1 MLKRDDIN
9 LSSLM
14 TPFVLVVCLVVIR
27 WQHGVLLFHTLAELF
42 SVVVGILMLVIA
54 LNTRQFTKNN
64 FLLYLGI
71 GYFWIA
77 VLDTFHT
84 FTVKGI
90 PFFNITDAEIT
101 LHLWIYARFFQAI
114 LILTALLFLKKRL
127 NVALALYGGAV
138 LTAILVWISF
148 KLPQPIMLD
157 ANGLTAFKVGV
168 EYTVIVILF
177 ISIFLYISQRKL
189 LAPKVLVYMVISML
203 LTISAEL
210 CFTLYTDFHGI
221 PFVVGHLFKFLSFW
235 MIYQAIVKTLLTD
248 PFSFLAK
255 SSKQSQERFE
265 LAVAGSGDA
274 LWEYNSQTE
283 KTWFSPRFTNML
295 GYQEGELP
303 NTLETW
309 KTLVHPD
316 DKKSVF
322 NAFTNHLKSD
332 VAYDIEYRMQTRQ
345 GAYHWFRSRAKSLRD
360 SSGIAYRSSGSI
372 SDITERKLI
381 ESEIEKRE
389 AHYRNLV
396 QTVPATVYECH
407 FDENYTMLFMSDEIE
422 VLSGYPSCEFIQN
435 KVRTFASIIHPDDIQ
450 HVNRVIHNAV
460 DKQINY
466 ALEYRVINRNGDIR
480 FVYEQGMTTNHEKSK
495 KTLVGAILDITKQKK
510 LEENMRSQ
518 LDDLDD
524 AQLSMLN
531 MMSDLNI
538 EKLKAEKATRAK
550 SDFLANMS
558 HEIRTP
564 MNAIIG
570 MSHLALQTELNRK
583 QRNYIDKVH
592 RSAESLLGIINDILD
607 FSKIEAGKL

>member
-1 MLKRDDIN
+1 MLKRNELN
-9 LSSLM
+9 LSALM
-14 TPFVLVVCLVVIR
+14 PPLILVICLVIIR

-54 LNTRQFTKNN
+54 LNTRQFTKND

-127 NVALALYGGAV
+127 NASLVLYGGAV
-138 LTAILVWISF
+138 LTAVLVWISF
-148 KLPQPIMLD
+148 QLSQPVMID

-168 EYTVIVILF
+168 EYAVIFILC

-189 LAPKVLVYMVISML
+189 LAPKVLVYMIISML

-221 PFVVGHLFKFLSFW
+221 PFVIGHLFKFLSFW

-255 SSKQSQERFE
+255 SSKENQERFE
-265 LAVAGSGDA
+265 LAIAGSGDA
-274 LWEYNSQTE
+274 LWEYDSQTE
-283 KTWFSPRFTNML
+283 ETWFSPRFTSML
-295 GYQEGELP
+295 GYQVGELP
-303 NTLETW
+303 NTLDTW
-309 KTLVHPD
+309 KALVHSD
-316 DKKSVF
+316 DKIAVTK
-322 NAFTNHLKSD
+322 AFANHLKSD
-332 VAYDIEYRMQTRQ
+332 VTYDIEYRMQTKQ
-345 GAYHWFRSRAKSLRD
+345 GKYHWFRTRAKSLRD
-360 SSGIAYRSSGSI
+360 SNGKAYRSSGSI

-381 ESEIEKRE
+381 ESEIEERE
-389 AHYRNLV
+389 AHYKNLV
-396 QTVPATVYECH
+396 QTVPATVYECLC
-407 FDENYTMLFMSDEIE
+407 DEYYTMLFMSDEVE
-422 VLSGYPSCEFIQN
+422 GLSGYPASEFIQN
-435 KVRTFASIIHPDDIQ
+435 KTRTFFSIIHPDDSQ
-450 HVNRVIHNAV
+450 HVLEVIKNAV
-460 DKQINY
+460 DKHINY
-466 ALEYRVINRNGDIR
+466 ALEYRVLNSNGDVR
-480 FVYEQGMTTNHEKSK
+480 FVYEQGMPTNQEEKNEMI
-495 KTLVGAILDITKQKK
+495 LIGAILDITKQKI
-510 LEENMRSQ
+510 LEEDMRSQ
-518 LDDLDD
+518 LNDLDN
-524 AQLSMLN
+524 AQSAMLN

-538 EKLKAEKATRAK
+538 EKLRAEEATKAK

-564 MNAIIG
+564 MNA
-570 MSHLALQTELNRK
+570 R
-583 QRNYIDKVH
+583 
-592 RSAESLLGIINDILD
+592 
-607 FSKIEAGKL
+607 